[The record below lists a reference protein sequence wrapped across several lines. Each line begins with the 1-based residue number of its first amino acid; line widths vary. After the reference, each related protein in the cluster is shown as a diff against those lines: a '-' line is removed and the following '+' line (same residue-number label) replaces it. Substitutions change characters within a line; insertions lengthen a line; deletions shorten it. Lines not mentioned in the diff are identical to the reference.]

1 MEEVFDCIDL
11 IQGNEY
17 YIQLVYHKLHDNN
30 FREVTE
36 KYIGIYKLL
45 EDTTNKYNVLNSQD
59 ITLTRCYDF
68 INEDNIKIE
77 LDCFYNGNNSNI
89 FTIGIDTY
97 CCRCKIYKIHNT
109 EYVLK

>member
-36 KYIGIYKLL
+36 KYIGIYKRDLEIKLIFFITKKFIILNLL
-45 EDTTNKYNVLNSQD
+45 
-59 ITLTRCYDF
+59 
-68 INEDNIKIE
+68 
-77 LDCFYNGNNSNI
+77 
-89 FTIGIDTY
+89 TY
-97 CCRCKIYKIHNT
+97 HLI
-109 EYVLK
+109 